1 MAAAGHLVYDDSHRA
16 ASQIEIR
23 RHVPVQGVESSF
35 LGVSSALEVLSARQ
49 LNRSAIP
56 IYDLNECKHSLACK
70 TASRRRTALLF
81 VQDNLSPGI
90 EHPTPLSRQ
99 DLKHI
104 RRRKNRILHDGTSVL
119 PGVHMAILARSE

>member
-1 MAAAGHLVYDDSHRA
+1 MPVGLL
-16 ASQIEIR
+16 SQQIR
-23 RHVPVQGVESSF
+23 KIGRRIG
-35 LGVSSALEVLSARQ
+35 
-49 LNRSAIP
+49 
-56 IYDLNECKHSLACK
+56 K